1 MSQPA
6 QVVFSV
12 EGRDHS
18 SDGNPD
24 LINYQTT
31 HVNVGGG
38 WNNSSAFI
46 APFPGVYFFAISC
59 VRNAINTGG
68 TEDDIRIALLR
79 NGNQV
84 GFAWCG
90 AESGKRNTGAYNVAI
105 RLAHNDRIE
114 TFAQSDAGRPR
125 FFGTY
130 QFSGFL
136 VR

>member
-1 MSQPA
+1 MAQRA
-6 QVVFSV
+6 QVVFSA

-24 LINYQTT
+24 LIIYQTT
-31 HVNVGGG
+31 HENVGGG
-38 WNNSSAFI
+38 WNNSSTFN

-59 VRNAINTGG
+59 VRNAVNTGG
-68 TEDDIRIALLR
+68 TEDDIRIALLK
-79 NGNQV
+79 NGAEV

-90 AESGKRNTGAYNVAI
+90 AESGKRNAGAYNVAI
-105 RLAHNDRIE
+105 RLARNDRIE
-114 TFAQSDAGRPR
+114 TFAQSDGGRQR
-125 FFGTY
+125 VFGAY